1 MIKVTSSVGASER
14 SLARKWRKEEQ
25 RATEWDERTL
35 REERITSKSGGDVG
49 LDDGDLAM
57 GVTEKIKGKSV
68 RERDS
73 VSFCMRCQ
81 IFKR

>member
-1 MIKVTSSVGASER
+1 M
-14 SLARKWRKEEQ
+14 
-25 RATEWDERTL
+25 
-35 REERITSKSGGDVG
+35 G
-49 LDDGDLAM
+49 LGDGDLAM